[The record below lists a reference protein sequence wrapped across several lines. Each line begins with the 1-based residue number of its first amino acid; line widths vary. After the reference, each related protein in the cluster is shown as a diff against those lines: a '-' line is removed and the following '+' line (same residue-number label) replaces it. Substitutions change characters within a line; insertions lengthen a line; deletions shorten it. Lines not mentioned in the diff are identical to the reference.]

1 MAVLT
6 KITQRSLADN
16 AVTASHV
23 QADALAAGD
32 IAAGAIGSSELAD
45 DAVGA
50 AQLASNAVVDASVA
64 SSAAIGLSKLA
75 TTGALSATSLT
86 ATNIIGNPKATNAT
100 TVAGTYS
107 SEQEVVHGS
116 TFTTTGSTVT
126 GDVVFKSLTDETVT
140 LSGTGTVT
148 GSGGKVTLA
157 GLGKT
162 DYVTKSGGGFTGT
175 IQAPHI
181 MTGKATFGEGSIES
195 ATLRDATLTGTLS
208 GTGTIGNDIKFPAG
222 HVLQVTSYLT
232 TIHWTQTINTTSA
245 NWEYARN
252 SGGDLV
258 VSITPKHNTS
268 KVLVSFNFGQISAH
282 NSGTGYGLGLVVERT
297 SGTNFTNATR
307 IQTNTSGNTPACTFA
322 APTYNLSYDAK
333 ASTFSVLDTPST
345 TQRCN
350 YKIVII
356 AHSSGNY
363 VAKFNRSGSVGSD
376 QVSGHQTVS
385 STNFIAMEI
394 AG

>member
-50 AQLASNAVVDASVA
+50 DQLASNAVVDASVA

-162 DYVTKSGGGFTGT
+162 EYVTKSGGGFTGA
-175 IQAPHI
+175 IQAPYI
-181 MTGKATFGEGSIES
+181 MTGKASFGEGSIES
-195 ATLRDATLTGTLS
+195 ATLKDATLTGTLS

-222 HVLQVTSYLT
+222 HVIQVVSKNHPN
-232 TIHWTQTINTTSA
+232 HWEQTCNTQYR
-245 NWEYARN
+245 NWEYARD
-252 SGGDLV
+252 SAGDLNV
-258 VSITPKHNTS
+258 QITPKYNTS
-268 KVLVSFNFGQISAH
+268 KILVTFHFGQVRAH
-282 NSGTGYGLGLVVERT
+282 NASSGYGLGLIAER
-297 SGTNFTNATR
+297 SYGADMTNATR
-307 IQTNTSGNTPACTFA
+307 IGTNASANLPSCSFSGHIDQNQ
-322 APTYNLSYDAK
+322 YDAH
-333 ASTFSVLDTPST
+333 AISWGILDTPAT
-345 TQRCN
+345 TEMCT
-350 YKIVII
+350 YKIVLVC
-356 AHSSGNY
+356 HSTTNY
-363 VAKFNRSGSVGSD
+363 IVGFNRTASVGSGDD
-376 QVSGHQTVS
+376 QGYAAVT
-385 STNFIAMEI
+385 STQFIAMEV